1 MSLLAV
7 VITISLPL
15 RGPRV
20 TPCIPDSSDFS
31 VVPISSSIAVS
42 HPRKGGTGGRASA
55 PWLSPPIEIRALAV
69 AVFPSPLP
77 PLGGSS
83 TQRSVP
89 NSFTKNHI
97 DR

>member
-1 MSLLAV
+1 MSLVAV
-7 VITISLPL
+7 VITISLSL

-20 TPCIPDSSDFS
+20 TLCILDSSESS
-31 VVPISSSIAVS
+31 VVPISSSIAMS
-42 HPRKGGTGGRASA
+42 HPRNGYTGVRGSA
-55 PWLSPPIEIRALAV
+55 PWLSPPIEIRTLAI

-89 NSFTKNHI
+89 NVVH
-97 DR
+97 